1 MYYFSDSAVGFDFV
15 FGLPVGPRG
24 LFPQFELCILTLY
37 DEANF
42 TIEVSNGTVIREGST
57 SSSNPVR
64 LILPGDLEVTSSDI
78 AQRMKGIRVRATR
91 PNPISVLS
99 NVVYP
104 SISIY
109 GRASYLIHINSV
121 VENQSS
127 YEYFALSTDYDGN
140 PLINDRKSTLLLV
153 GNFNGTTVSITPT
166 QNVSL
171 PQNTQE
177 NSSLIHI
184 AVGSTHQV
192 TLDGLQTLLITTL
205 SDLTGT
211 RIVSSQPLT
220 VITGHQCAQVPATQA
235 FCAPLFVHIPPTV
248 QWGQE
253 FFLGPFAGRNS
264 SLFYKL
270 VTSKNSTTI
279 TYRCGDSSSQIAVIT
294 GAGNSSLLELPSNS
308 FCYLTAT
315 SPIFAVQLGTG
326 HTVDNV
332 GDPAIA
338 IVPPTIGHVNMARFI
353 SVLANNFIT
362 ITVQAEH
369 YNPSD
374 ILLDGNPLVC
384 NWYSIYDFNSCGIV
398 GYGCTANVSEGTHTV
413 MHSREDGVL
422 STIAYGWSI
431 SPALGYAYLTGIT
444 WEGKFSGKASSTQLR
459 AV

>member
-1 MYYFSDSAVGFDFV
+1 MTKHGLYKRFTLLHYFSDSAVGFDFV

-42 TIEVSNGTVIREGST
+42 TIEVSNGTVIMEGST
-57 SSSNPVR
+57 SSSNSVR

-78 AQRMKGIRVRATR
+78 DQRMKGIRVRATG

-99 NVVYP
+99 TVVYP
-104 SISIY
+104 SIVTIS
-109 GRASYLIHINSV
+109 GLAAYLIHINSV

-140 PLINDRKSTLLLV
+140 PFINDRKSTILLV

-184 AVGSTHQV
+184 AVGSSHQV
-192 TLDGLQTLLITTL
+192 TLDALQTLLITSL

-211 RIVSSQPLT
+211 RIVSSRPLT

-235 FCAPLFVHIPPTV
+235 FCEPLFVHIPPTV

-264 SLFYKL
+264 TLFYKL
-270 VTSKNSTTI
+270 VTSKNLTI
-279 TYRCGDSSSQIAVIT
+279 TYRCGNSSSQVAVIT
-294 GAGNSSLLELPSNS
+294 GAGNSSFLELPSNS

-315 SPIFAVQLGTG
+315 SPNICS
-326 HTVDNV
+326 
-332 GDPAIA
+332 AI
-338 IVPPTIGHVNMARFI
+338 R
-353 SVLANNFIT
+353 
-362 ITVQAEH
+362 
-369 YNPSD
+369 
-374 ILLDGNPLVC
+374 
-384 NWYSIYDFNSCGIV
+384 NWP
-398 GYGCTANVSEGTHTV
+398 
-413 MHSREDGVL
+413 HS
-422 STIAYGWSI
+422 
-431 SPALGYAYLTGIT
+431 
-444 WEGKFSGKASSTQLR
+444 
-459 AV
+459 